1 MSYEVTLKTR
11 PEPGEAGEAVE
22 RVEGADAYVLE
33 GPLTTFFE
41 GRDGRSVLDAWARRL
56 ASFRT
61 ADIVCIRWVPE
72 AGAPEAR
79 VPGGWALPRRPD
91 GLRCAV

>member
-1 MSYEVTLKTR
+1 MSYEITLKSHPAET
-11 PEPGEAGEAVE
+11 GEATEL
-22 RVEGADAYVLE
+22 VEGADAYVLE

-61 ADIVCIRWVPE
+61 ADIVCIRWVP
-72 AGAPEAR
+72 GPM
-79 VPGGWALPRRPD
+79 ALGRPTD
-91 GLRCAV
+91 GLRRAV